1 MPFGGV
7 EDENPE
13 DYTKNKKLFPII
25 FPIAI
30 EQKNLMRKIIF
41 FF

>member
-1 MPFGGV
+1 MFKIKCLLGGV

-30 EQKNLMRKIIF
+30 EQKN
-41 FF
+41 